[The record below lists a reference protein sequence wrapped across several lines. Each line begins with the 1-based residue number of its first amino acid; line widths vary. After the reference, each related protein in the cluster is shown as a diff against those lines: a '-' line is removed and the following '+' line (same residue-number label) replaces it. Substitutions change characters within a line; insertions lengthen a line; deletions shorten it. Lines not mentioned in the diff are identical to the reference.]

1 MPVDPPRGPSAPK
14 ILTHDRLLAERALA
28 RRAGRAVVQCHGC
41 FDIVHPGHVR
51 HLRQAKGHG
60 DVLLVSITGDA
71 TMKKGTGRPLIPE
84 ELRADNLAALDFVD
98 WVYIEQRETAAE
110 LLAEVQPDVYVKG
123 KEYEVN
129 ADPRFRAERTA
140 VERGGGRVVFTSG
153 DVVFSSTALIAAL
166 ERSADP
172 FHARLTALLR
182 MPELDGA
189 RLSGL
194 ISSFRGRRM
203 LVVGETILDTY
214 ILCDRPE
221 IAGESPIMT
230 LRPLERRGYDGGAAV
245 IARHLAAMGARPV
258 LVTALPDSPTS
269 EALRRRLAAEGIE
282 VQAITVDT
290 PIAEKQRYLVGAQ
303 KVMKL
308 NQLEPIVLDATRR
321 ERLCGAAAEAARGC
335 DGAVIADFGNGLLSG
350 LTLEK
355 MCTAVRPRVG
365 VMTGDVSGRRAGL
378 LRMAGMDLLCPSEQ
392 ELRDALANYDEG
404 LSTVAWRLLERTRS
418 RASIVTLGAD
428 GLILFDPLP
437 GDAGPGT
444 DAFRSRLRGEH
455 VPALAAHAVD
465 PLGCGDA
472 LLSAA
477 TLALVSGASP
487 LAAAFLGSV
496 AAAVEAQRLGNIAVS
511 ATDLRHGVVR
521 LHTAHLA
528 WAPADLDAP
537 KVGAPFASV
546 PAAGLRAS

>member
-1 MPVDPPRGPSAPK
+1 MPVDPPRGTSALK
-14 ILTHDRLLAERALA
+14 ILSHERLLAEREVA
-28 RRAGRAVVQCHGC
+28 RRDGRAVVQCHGC

-71 TMKKGTGRPLIPE
+71 TMRKGTGRPLIPE

-98 WVYIEQRETAAE
+98 WVYVEQRETAAE
-110 LLAEVQPDVYVKG
+110 LLSEVRPDVYVKG

-182 MPELDGA
+182 LPELDGA

-214 ILCDRPE
+214 VLCDRPE

-258 LVTALPDSPTS
+258 LVTALPDSPAS
-269 EALRRRLAAEGIE
+269 EAVRRRLASEGIE
-282 VQAITVDT
+282 VRAIEVDT

-308 NQLEPIVLDATRR
+308 NQLEPIVLDAARR

-335 DGAVIADFGNGLLSG
+335 DGAIIADFGNGLLSG

-392 ELRDALANYDEG
+392 ELRDALANYEEG

-437 GDAGPGT
+437 GDAGAGA

-472 LLSAA
+472 LLAAA
-477 TLALVSGASP
+477 TLAMVAGAGP

-528 WAPADLDAP
+528 WAPADFDAP
-537 KVGAPFASV
+537 RIGVPLAST